1 MFFFSSS
8 RSLLNSILQGERATW
23 PLLSLIRIRTGIE
36 KMLEEITQDLK
47 RERDVATALRERS
60 ESEDEEQRHAQAG
73 KIDKRRKS
81 TLF

>member
-1 MFFFSSS
+1 
-8 RSLLNSILQGERATW
+8 
-23 PLLSLIRIRTGIE
+23 
-36 KMLEEITQDLK
+36 MLEEITQDLK